1 MLPDFPAFPSVILD
15 GGRARMYRVHGRISL
30 VAVAVTA
37 PVLGDVYLYAF
48 CEHRKLGAHGW
59 ITRDVQDLRRKMEF
73 FRAGLDPTAR
83 DRPEQPSADEAP
95 DIRPLYER
103 GYGYGVDDGAFRR
116 GDGGVVVPIR
126 P

>member
-1 MLPDFPAFPSVILD
+1 MLPDFAAFPSVILD

-37 PVLGDVYLYAF
+37 PVVGAVYLYAF
-48 CEHRKLGAHGW
+48 CEHRRLGEQGW
-59 ITRDVQDLRRKMEF
+59 ITRDMEEIRRKMEF

-83 DRPEQPSADEAP
+83 ERPEQPSVDEAP

-103 GYGYGVDDGAFRR
+103 GFGYGINQDAFRR
-116 GDGGVVVPIR
+116 GNGAAIIPLKS
-126 P
+126 